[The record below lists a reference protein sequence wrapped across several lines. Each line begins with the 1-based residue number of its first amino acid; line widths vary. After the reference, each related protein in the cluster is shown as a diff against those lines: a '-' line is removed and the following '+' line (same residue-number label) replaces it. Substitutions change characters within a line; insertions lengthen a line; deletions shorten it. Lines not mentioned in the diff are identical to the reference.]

1 MGNRTVAVDIGTSV
15 VRVAEVE
22 LGSGPDPRDGSTL
35 HAFAERTMPPGIVR
49 AGNIEEPSA
58 LAAVVREALAAAKV
72 SSKSVVVGLEHPSVV
87 LREVDLPAQ
96 SMDKVRESLA
106 FHVQD
111 FLPTAADESILDFY
125 PTAEHDSPAGP
136 TLRGLLVAAPRDHV
150 RDLVGVIDKAGGT
163 VHAVDHAALA
173 LWRNGC
179 RASLMQHNIA
189 LVDVGAATTTVVVSQ
204 RGMPRLVRTLAQ
216 ASGDA
221 TRAVM
226 DATKGLNLDAEA
238 MKREVGMSANVAPD
252 RRGISE
258 AIAQSMNPVIEA
270 VRNTIMYFASSNPGG
285 GVERIVLTGGGS
297 FLPGFGQAFA
307 SATRLPVKIGEPFYG
322 CAVGKKVDLRAVQ
335 GREAELA
342 TVMGLAMRSG
352 K

>member
-22 LGSGPDPRDGSTL
+22 LGSGSDPRDGSTL
-35 HAFAERTMPPGIVR
+35 LAFAERAMPPGIVR
-49 AGNIEEPSA
+49 AGNIEEPAA
-58 LAAVVREALAAAKV
+58 LAAVVRETLAAAHV

-87 LREVDLPAQ
+87 IREVDLPAQ
-96 SMDKVRESLA
+96 TMDKVRESLA

-125 PTAEHDSPAGP
+125 PTVELSTPAGP
-136 TLRGLLVAAPRDHV
+136 TLRGLLVAAPKEHV
-150 RDLVGVIDKAGGT
+150 SELVNVIDKAGAS
-163 VHAVDHAALA
+163 VHAVDHSALA

-189 LVDVGAATTTVVVSQ
+189 LVDIGAASTTVVVSHQ
-204 RGMPRLVRTLAQ
+204 GLPRLVRTLAQ

-221 TRAVM
+221 TRAVL
-226 DATKGLNLDAEA
+226 DATKGMNLDAESL
-238 MKREVGMSANVAPD
+238 KREVGMNTSVSPD
-252 RRGISE
+252 RRGIAD
-258 AIAQSMNPVIEA
+258 AIGQSMSPVIEA
-270 VRNTIMYFASSNPGG
+270 VRNTLMYFASSNPGG

-307 SATRLPVKIGEPFYG
+307 SSTRLPVKIGEPLYG
-322 CAVGKKVDLRAVQ
+322 CTVGKKVDLRAVQ

-342 TVMGLAMRSG
+342 TVIGLAMRSG